1 MIEYLSVDLVIK
13 IHDRESLAPLLE
25 YGKLE
30 SAVLSPQTDY
40 FGQVP
45 YPTLFEK
52 AAVLLSHI
60 ANAHA
65 FLDGNKRCAWAS
77 CELFL
82 LANGVELNLGTQSL
96 VAFIEDEVVDNN
108 LSVKEIAVWL
118 SQRQA

>member
-1 MIEYLSVDLVIK
+1 MDLVIK
-13 IHDRESLAPLLE
+13 IHDRESSAPLLE

-45 YPTLFEK
+45 YSTLFEK

-65 FLDGNKRCAWAS
+65 FLDGTGVVRGPHASYSSWQTAWNS
-77 CELFL
+77 PSKHSHL
-82 LANGVELNLGTQSL
+82 LPSL
-96 VAFIEDEVVDNN
+96 KTK
-108 LSVKEIAVWL
+108 LSTTICL
-118 SQRQA
+118 LRR

>member
-1 MIEYLSVDLVIK
+1 MDLVIK
-13 IHDRESLAPLLE
+13 IHDRDSSAPLLE
-25 YGKLE
+25 YGKPE

-45 YPTLFEK
+45 YSTLFEK

-82 LANGVELNLGTQSL
+82 LANGVELDLETQSL

-108 LSVKEIAVWL
+108 LPVKEIAVWL